1 MRDKEIGRITKITG
15 SKVLIRVE
23 EESDIRHL
31 SVNDFSTND
40 ISIGS
45 LIGTWRVDGRVLAMT
60 VEEIYD
66 SDTDIFIIASIS

>member
-15 SKVLIRVE
+15 SKVLIRVA

-31 SVNDFSTND
+31 SVNDFSTNY

-45 LIGTWRVDGRVLAMT
+45 LIGTWLVDGRVLAMT
-60 VEEIYD
+60 VEEI
-66 SDTDIFIIASIS
+66 